1 MNDSDRGTDARRRIV
16 LGSLGAGLVAVAP
29 LAGASLLVTPRQSE
43 GPFYPRDLPLD
54 RDADLVRVEGRQRPA
69 AGVVTHV
76 HGRVLDPDG
85 APLDGARVEIW
96 QCDANG
102 RYLHPGDRGRRPRD
116 PGFQGFGQ
124 ALSDRN
130 GRYRFRTIRPV
141 PYPGRAPHIHFR
153 IVRDGLPELI
163 TQMYVAGAPENE
175 RDVLLRRVRDP
186 AARAALTVRL
196 LPHAGRPGELEGRF
210 DIVLG
215 A

>member
-1 MNDSDRGTDARRRIV
+1 M
-16 LGSLGAGLVAVAP
+16 L
-29 LAGASLLVTPRQSE
+29 TPRQSE
-43 GPFYPRDLPLD
+43 GPFYPKELPLD
-54 RDADLVRVEGRQRPA
+54 HDADLVRVAGSQRPA

-76 HGRVLDPDG
+76 YGRVLDPDG
-85 APLDGARVEIW
+85 VALDAARVEIW

-116 PGFQGFGQ
+116 PGFQGFGHTV
-124 ALSDRN
+124 SDGR

-186 AARAALTVRL
+186 AARAALIVRL
-196 LPHAGRPGELEGRF
+196 VPHADRRGELEGRF